1 MIDSSQFFLYTIKR
15 ILELYHG
22 LKEDLSRISDEIEL
36 ANASAP
42 SPTRPRA
49 CNSFNPRCLES
60 SVSV

>member
-1 MIDSSQFFLYTIKR
+1 MQLKR
-15 ILELYHG
+15 VLELYHG
-22 LKEDLSRISDEIEL
+22 LKEDLSRISDDIDL
-36 ANASAP
+36 ANANAP